1 MHFIKIS
8 FCSYSLFG
16 QVDII
21 GDQNFDINVDGSLA
35 SLPLFSNQSIYTLP
49 DDITRAVIVIH
60 GQNRNADDYYN
71 SIYSAAFSTE
81 ELTETLVIAP
91 QFLTTTD
98 INFWELSNSVVFWSN
113 TTSWTGGN
121 LSNSTSDHPRD
132 YDISSFSIMDSL
144 VSYLLHN
151 VPYLEKVIIV
161 GNSAG
166 GQFVNRY
173 AAGSDQNGQ
182 GKIEYII
189 SAPSHFL
196 YLDENRLEDYTRPFV
211 WITPDGCSNYNDY
224 RYGLYDLNNYMSL
237 TGVDSIKA
245 RYSRRKIKYLIG
257 GEDVYGTT
265 DCSSM
270 AQGDNRFLR
279 SIIYYNYM
287 QFIYGPGIRN
297 NQKIAVV
304 PDLAHNH
311 DTMFNSDCGKYAIF
325 GSGDCEQLEDPL
337 PPDAQF
343 LVNVNSG
350 NYPMEVTFID
360 QSIDGT
366 FSIEQLLWSIDSE
379 TVASNNSIQYTFD
392 QPGSYDVELIAMDL
406 MGMTD
411 TVHYPSL
418 ILIDTLYGDV
428 NWDASVTQSD
438 AEMILDYSCGDN
450 ILDNLQQASGD
461 VSTNGI
467 LTSFDAALIYKYL
480 SGQINQ
486 LPFYDGEEQ
495 NASGL
500 LYADQ
505 AISGDGQIVTIP
517 VYLTSPDN
525 VLSFDI
531 SMSYDPS
538 QLSFGT
544 INSSSL
550 SEQGFNLKSSFQNGH
565 MVVSGAG
572 SLPVNNDILLFNLY
586 FIVSY
591 SESDQITLRSNNIVF
606 NESNSMQEFSVS
618 ITDNL
623 KVDKPIG
630 PENFHIVSNYP
641 NPFNASTLVKY
652 ILPASGKV
660 QASIVDIRGQLVKS
674 LFNDIQESGEKAI
687 RWNGFND
694 KGKKVPSG
702 IYFFTIQNNAK
713 RHIKKVT
720 YVQ

>member
-1 MHFIKIS
+1 MQFIKIS
-8 FCSYSLFG
+8 FCSYPLFG
-16 QVDII
+16 QVDIV
-21 GDQNFDINVDGSLA
+21 GDQNFDITFDGSLV
-35 SLPLFSNQSIYTLP
+35 SLPLFSNHAIYTSP

-71 SIYSAAFSTE
+71 SIYSAASSTE

-98 INFWELSNSVVFWSN
+98 INFWELSNSVVYWSN

-132 YDISSFSIMDSL
+132 YDISSFSVMDSL

-196 YLDENRLEDYTRPFV
+196 YLDENRLEDYMRPFV
-211 WITPDGCSNYNDY
+211 WNAPNGCSQYNDY

-237 TGVDSIKA
+237 AGVDSIKA

-287 QFIYGPGIRN
+287 QFIYGPNIRN

-304 PDLAHNH
+304 PNLAHNH

-325 GSGDCEQLEDPL
+325 RSGDCEQLEDPL

-343 LVNVNSG
+343 LANVSSG
-350 NYPMEVTFID
+350 NYPLEVSFID
-360 QSIDGT
+360 QSIGGT
-366 FSIEQLLWSIDSE
+366 FSIEQLLWNMDSE
-379 TVASNNSIQYTFD
+379 TVASNSSIQYTFE

-406 MGMTD
+406 IGMTD
-411 TVHYPSL
+411 TVRYPSL
-418 ILIDTLYGDV
+418 INIDTLYGDV

-438 AEMILDYSCGDN
+438 AEMILDYSCGEN
-450 ILDNLQQASGD
+450 VLDNLQQASGD

-486 LPFYDGEEQ
+486 LPFHDEGEQ
-495 NASGL
+495 DASGL
-500 LYADQ
+500 LSADQ

-517 VYLTSPDN
+517 VYLTSPNN

-531 SMSYDPS
+531 SISYDPS

-550 SEQGFNLKSSFQNGH
+550 SDLGFNLKSSFQNGQ
-565 MVVSGAG
+565 MAVSGAG
-572 SLPVNNDILLFNLY
+572 SLPINNDIMLFNLY

-591 SESDQITLRSNNIVF
+591 SDENAITLTSNSIVF
-606 NESNSMQEFSVS
+606 NESNSTQEFSII

-623 KVDKPIG
+623 EVDKPVG
-630 PENFHIVSNYP
+630 SGNFHIINNYP
-641 NPFNASTLVKY
+641 NPFNASTLIKY
-652 ILPASGKV
+652 FLPASGEV
-660 QASIVDIRGQLVKS
+660 QASIMDIKGQHVNTL
-674 LFNDIQESGEKAI
+674 LNDIQESGEKTI
-687 RWNGFND
+687 RWSGFD
-694 KGKKVPSG
+694 KKGKKVPSG
-702 IYFFTIQNNAK
+702 IYFFIIQNNEQ
-713 RHIKKVT
+713 RQIKKMT
-720 YVQ
+720 YIQ